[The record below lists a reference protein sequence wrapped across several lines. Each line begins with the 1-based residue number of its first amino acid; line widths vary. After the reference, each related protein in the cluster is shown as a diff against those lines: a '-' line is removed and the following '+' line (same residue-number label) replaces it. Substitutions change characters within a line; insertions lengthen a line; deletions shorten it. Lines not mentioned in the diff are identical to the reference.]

1 MCTVPDSWSGMDDKT
16 EELRDIFMDVSEEGT
31 VTESQEE
38 PRGSIAKTDD
48 EEAVR
53 ERLRG
58 VIEALG
64 GRYDFATDLDTATY
78 VRLVRAFYDDESDAS
93 IADELDVSEDEVFRA
108 RMDLHLLRGEDT
120 DAPFDVCELRRRRDA
135 SDETLAAEFGVDE
148 ATVRHYRHV
157 VAAQDAARAA
167 NHRYQT
173 EFDEILTDAALSGQ
187 FTEQITEDGLDEAA
201 EDIETDVSF

>member
-1 MCTVPDSWSGMDDKT
+1 MDEKT
-16 EELRDIFMDVSEEGT
+16 EELRDIFMDVSDEET
-31 VTESQEE
+31 VTETQEE
-38 PRGSIAKTDD
+38 LRGSIPESTD
-48 EEAVR
+48 EETTR

-58 VIEALG
+58 VIEALRS
-64 GRYDFATDLDTATY
+64 RYDVATDFETATY
-78 VRLVRAFYDDESDAS
+78 VRLVRAFYDDESDEA
-93 IADELDVSEDEVFRA
+93 IAEQLEVSADEVFRA

-148 ATVRHYRHV
+148 ATIRHYRHV

-173 EFDEILTDAALSGQ
+173 EFDEILTDTALSGQ
-187 FTEQITEDGLDEAA
+187 FTDQIAEDGLDEAA